1 MSEDGSK
8 PKDDSSSLQNK
19 ISRIFGHGQEKLR
32 NSVKDWDARKALDAV
47 LDEPAVDP
55 NATRQLAKLIE
66 FMGCVD
72 RVLDQ

>member
-32 NSVKDWDARKALDAV
+32 TASRIGMQERHWM
-47 LDEPAVDP
+47 PY
-55 NATRQLAKLIE
+55 
-66 FMGCVD
+66 
-72 RVLDQ
+72 